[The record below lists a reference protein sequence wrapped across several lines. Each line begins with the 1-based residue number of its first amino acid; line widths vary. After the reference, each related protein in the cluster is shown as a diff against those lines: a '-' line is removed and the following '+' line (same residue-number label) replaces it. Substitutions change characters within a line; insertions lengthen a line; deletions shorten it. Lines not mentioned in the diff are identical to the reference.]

1 MDGGPGTQGID
12 LRLEDVEV
20 HVERGV
26 GTFVHQS
33 TGQVPVAQA
42 TLAALKVGTRH
53 DADIATDTGAG
64 IGLRTEQ
71 CKSKQSAHLS
81 SKMTMLNGL
90 AV

>member
-1 MDGGPGTQGID
+1 MPPTY
-12 LRLEDVEV
+12 
-20 HVERGV
+20 
-26 GTFVHQS
+26 
-33 TGQVPVAQA
+33 P
-42 TLAALKVGTRH
+42 
-53 DADIATDTGAG
+53 DIATDTGAG